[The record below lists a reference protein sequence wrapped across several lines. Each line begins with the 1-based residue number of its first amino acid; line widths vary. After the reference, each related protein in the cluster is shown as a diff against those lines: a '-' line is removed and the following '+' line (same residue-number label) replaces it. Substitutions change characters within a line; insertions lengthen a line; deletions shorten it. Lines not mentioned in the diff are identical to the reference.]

1 MSEILQ
7 TSSIPLHN
15 QQAIKAKRLTKTRNY
30 EIYIGNTIFFCGGRL
45 LMSRAFWAFSISI
58 VLLLAP
64 SILFFIFT
72 CPWLWHNMSPAVPI
86 VFAYLFVLTL
96 ASMLKTSWTDPGI
109 LPRNLDKI
117 AQPENQSREDTYG
130 YPYSSMSDYS
140 ILPSPKEVMIKGML
154 VRLKYCETCCI
165 YRPPRASHCR
175 QCNNCVEN
183 EDHHCIWLNNCVG
196 KRNYKS
202 FFTFVICC
210 FLLCCLAAAFSL
222 YQVIFTAL
230 DIGSFQI
237 ALQRE
242 PVSFAI
248 ALFCLILLLPVSCL
262 TGYHCFLVM
271 RGVTTHEQ
279 LRSNLAANPFEEHPF
294 DFGNPLSN
302 MIHVLCRP
310 RNKRYVYKCL
320 KNILMSFLVILED
333 VNL

>member
-1 MSEILQ
+1 
-7 TSSIPLHN
+7 
-15 QQAIKAKRLTKTRNY
+15 
-30 EIYIGNTIFFCGGRL
+30 
-45 LMSRAFWAFSISI
+45 
-58 VLLLAP
+58 
-64 SILFFIFT
+64 
-72 CPWLWHNMSPAVPI
+72 MSPAVPI
-86 VFAYLFVLTL
+86 VFAYLFVLAL

-175 QCNNCVEN
+175 Q
-183 EDHHCIWLNNCVG
+183 
-196 KRNYKS
+196 S
-202 FFTFVICC
+202 
-210 FLLCCLAAAFSL
+210 FSL

-242 PVSFAI
+242 PVSFAV

-310 RNKRYVYKCL
+310 RNKSYIGRQSSAKGSLQTELLILNKLLDGVRIITYNIYCVY
-320 KNILMSFLVILED
+320 IYFLYI
-333 VNL
+333 

>member
-1 MSEILQ
+1 
-7 TSSIPLHN
+7 
-15 QQAIKAKRLTKTRNY
+15 
-30 EIYIGNTIFFCGGRL
+30 
-45 LMSRAFWAFSISI
+45 
-58 VLLLAP
+58 
-64 SILFFIFT
+64 
-72 CPWLWHNMSPAVPI
+72 
-86 VFAYLFVLTL
+86 
-96 ASMLKTSWTDPGI
+96 
-109 LPRNLDKI
+109 
-117 AQPENQSREDTYG
+117 
-130 YPYSSMSDYS
+130 MSDYS

-154 VRLKYCETCCI
+154 
-165 YRPPRASHCR
+165 
-175 QCNNCVEN
+175 
-183 EDHHCIWLNNCVG
+183 DHHCIWLNNCVG

-230 DIGSFQI
+230 DTGSFQI

-242 PVSFAI
+242 PVSFAV

-271 RGVTTHEQ
+271 RGVATHEQ

-310 RNKRYVYKCL
+310 RNKSYIGRRKFVEEIYEIDTS
-320 KNILMSFLVILED
+320 N
-333 VNL
+333 VNNPLTSLSH